1 MGFLDGILDNMMG
14 RMPAGE
20 PSAQGNDSPLIQM
33 ALKVL
38 QQNGGI
44 EGLLVKL
51 QQAGLGQQAQSWI
64 GTGQNLPVSP
74 DALSQIFGK
83 GQLGQIAQQ
92 LGIPP
97 DQVAGGLAQALPN
110 VVDQMTPDGQIP
122 ADHNDLVAQALEILQ
137 KGRQRE

>member
-20 PSAQGNDSPLIQM
+20 PSGQGSNSPLLQM
-33 ALKVL
+33 ALSIL

-64 GTGQNLPVSP
+64 GTGQNMPVSA
-74 DALSQIFGK
+74 DALAQIFGK
-83 GQLGQIAQQ
+83 GQLGQVAQQ
-92 LGIPP
+92 FGIPP
-97 DQVAGGLAQALPN
+97 DQAAGGLAQALPN
-110 VVDQMTPDGQIP
+110 VVDQITPDGQIP
-122 ADHNDLVAQALEILQ
+122 ADHNDLVAQALAILK
-137 KGRQRE
+137 KGKQP

>member
-20 PSAQGNDSPLIQM
+20 PSQRGNDSPLIQM
-33 ALKVL
+33 ALSIL
-38 QQNGGI
+38 QRNGGI

-64 GTGQNLPVSP
+64 GKGQNMPVSA
-74 DALSQIFGK
+74 DALSQIFGR

-92 LGIPP
+92 YGIPT
-97 DQVAGGLAQALPN
+97 D
-110 VVDQMTPDGQIP
+110 
-122 ADHNDLVAQALEILQ
+122 
-137 KGRQRE
+137 